1 MHKKKRLTSRKT
13 KQKLEKNKCM
23 AQFENA
29 LFSSKF
35 YAWCHCLINLN
46 MHGHNIKE
54 HAQFGK

>member
-1 MHKKKRLTSRKT
+1 
-13 KQKLEKNKCM
+13 M

-29 LFSSKF
+29 LSSSKF
-35 YAWCHCLINLN
+35 YVRCHCLINLN

>member
-1 MHKKKRLTSRKT
+1 
-13 KQKLEKNKCM
+13 M

-35 YAWCHCLINLN
+35 YVWCHCLINLN

-54 HAQFGK
+54 HAQFGKWMVTEVMLQFKY